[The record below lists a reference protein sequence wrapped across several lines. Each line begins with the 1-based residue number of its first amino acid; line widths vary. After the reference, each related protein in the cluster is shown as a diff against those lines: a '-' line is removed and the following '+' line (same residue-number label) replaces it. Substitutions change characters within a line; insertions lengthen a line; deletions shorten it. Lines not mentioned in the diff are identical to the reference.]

1 MRIYAEMKAKKEER
15 EKKKLEK
22 MRTLGIDFVKAER
35 KRKLVKKFKASFL
48 VFPLSIDFSL
58 F

>member
-35 KRKLVKKFKASFL
+35 KRKLVKKFKA
-48 VFPLSIDFSL
+48 
-58 F
+58 